1 MSEFF
6 AMGGY
11 GFYIWMAYGA
21 VALFILAEIV
31 ALRARRHAA
40 ITQAR
45 LTEPEMTTFIRR
57 GPAGSAD

>member
-1 MSEFF
+1 MSNFF

-21 VALFILAEIV
+21 LALIVIAEVI
-31 ALRARRHAA
+31 ALRMRRRAA

>member
-1 MSEFF
+1 MSNFF

-21 VALFILAEIV
+21 LAVIVVAEVV
-31 ALRARRHAA
+31 ALRVRRRAA

>member
-1 MSEFF
+1 MSNFF

-21 VALFILAEIV
+21 LAVIVIAEVV
-31 ALRARRHAA
+31 ALRVRRRAA